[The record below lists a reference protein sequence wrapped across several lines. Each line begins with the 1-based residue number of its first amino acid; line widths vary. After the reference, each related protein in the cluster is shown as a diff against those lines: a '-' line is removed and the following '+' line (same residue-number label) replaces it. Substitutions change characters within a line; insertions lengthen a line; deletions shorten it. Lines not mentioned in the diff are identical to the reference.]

1 MKAIIFAFVFCFSFQ
16 AQSEWT
22 FDFSR
27 RSKDIKDYEKMMPK
41 ESLKQKTIFQ
51 SVFEPSVPLQEVVI
65 MNTDRGFIPSTLN
78 VKEGMR
84 YKVHIVNINETEKN
98 ISFVMDA
105 FSEHHATYF
114 GKVKTFTIEP
124 KKSGVYSFQCPETS
138 AQGRLVVYPG
148 RSALGPRL
156 PASQE

>member
-1 MKAIIFAFVFCFSFQ
+1 MKSILFLLVFSFSYQ
-16 AQSEWT
+16 AHSEWT

-27 RSKDIKDYEKMMPK
+27 RSKDIKDYQQMLPEKAVK
-41 ESLKQKTIFQ
+41 EKTIFQ

-65 MNTDRGFIPSTLN
+65 MNTERGFVPSTLN
-78 VKEGMR
+78 VKAGRR
-84 YKVHIVNINETEKN
+84 YKVHVVNINEDDKN

-124 KKSGVYSFQCPETS
+124 KKQGVYSFQCPETS
-138 AQGRLVVYPG
+138 AQGRLVVFPG
-148 RSALGPRL
+148 KSVSRL
-156 PASQE
+156 PASKE